1 MRITNLTVALLFLV
15 CAPIEGAQAQSLRD
29 AEPPAEFPP
38 ASFTGRQ
45 YVDSRGCAYI
55 RAGINGNVTWVPRVT
70 QQRQQV
76 SGFQPSLTPAQL
88 AQAPQP
94 RAGSGDAPEIL
105 TLDPQA
111 QPRRSEAEP
120 APAPRRAETR
130 QPAAPSPGPAPT
142 VFTNPPAPAAP
153 AQTAEAGRAPAVE
166 TAQTA
171 EAPKPRYVPSPGPAP
186 TVFKNPA
193 PQPVPAPQPAPRQ
206 AQRPAPAHTPSPGP
220 EPTIVGARPAAPAT
234 EPTAVAELTPDTRV
248 VRRHVHDNRQN
259 TNNFRVPKGYRSAWS
274 DGRLNPARSEH
285 TLAPSLA
292 RRNPPAPKGY
302 VRAWEDDRLNARRG
316 MTTAAGDAQSD
327 AIWTRT
333 LPRKLVRQRSRGREA
348 DLPGGSGNSPF
359 WRPPVEEA
367 PAVTRLSTR
376 SAPEG
381 QPHYIRVA
389 LYRAEADA
397 RVTARAFA
405 RRGLPMQL
413 GRARHRGAAY
423 SAVLA
428 GPFPSENQAQQAL
441 ATLRQA
447 GFEAARILR

>member
-15 CAPIEGAQAQSLRD
+15 CAPIEGAQAQGLRD

-76 SGFQPSLTPAQL
+76 CGFQPSLTPAQL

>member
-1 MRITNLTVALLFLV
+1 M
-15 CAPIEGAQAQSLRD
+15 
-29 AEPPAEFPP
+29 
-38 ASFTGRQ
+38 
-45 YVDSRGCAYI
+45 
-55 RAGINGNVTWVPRVT
+55 
-70 QQRQQV
+70 
-76 SGFQPSLTPAQL
+76 
-88 AQAPQP
+88 
-94 RAGSGDAPEIL
+94 
-105 TLDPQA
+105 
-111 QPRRSEAEP
+111 
-120 APAPRRAETR
+120 
-130 QPAAPSPGPAPT
+130 
-142 VFTNPPAPAAP
+142 
-153 AQTAEAGRAPAVE
+153 
-166 TAQTA
+166 
-171 EAPKPRYVPSPGPAP
+171 
-186 TVFKNPA
+186 
-193 PQPVPAPQPAPRQ
+193 
-206 AQRPAPAHTPSPGP
+206 
-220 EPTIVGARPAAPAT
+220 
-234 EPTAVAELTPDTRV
+234 AELTPDTRV

-381 QPHYIRVA
+381 RPHYIRVA